1 MGIPMYVI
9 CCFSL
14 VDLIFLSVWLVYSLV
29 CCSSLGLS
37 CLGLSY
43 WIWVTVSFPMLR
55 KFSTIISLNIFPG
68 PKPFGTPVMQTLG
81 HLLLSQSSLKL
92 SSFHYLFFLYS
103 SVAVISMTFF
113 QLTYPFFC
121 LIFSYWFYFFHLQY
135 CIHQLL
141 LFFIFYSSLLK
152 ICNFSLSILFL
163 SSWIIPLI
171 VTRNSFMG
179 GLPMSLSCPSM
190 VFIFFLHLKHIPLPS
205 HFVSISS
212 CITAAQSVMPDFLWP
227 HGLQHTRRP
236 CPSLSPWVYSN
247 SCPLS
252 QWCHPTISSSVVL
265 FSSCPQSFPA
275 SGFFFSELAFHIMW
289 PKYWCSSSAAYF
301 YVSGT
306 LCFSTLEKWHCI
318 GAVLCVPAVHAPLVM
333 QGPGT
338 SWSQG
343 RLWSAFA
350 DLVPHIAKL

>member
-14 VDLIFLSVWLVYSLV
+14 VDLIFLSVWLVYILV
-29 CCSSLGLS
+29 CGFSLGLA

-81 HLLLSQSSLKL
+81 HLLLSQRSLKL
-92 SSFHYLFFLYS
+92 SSFHYLFFFILLWQWFP
-103 SVAVISMTFF
+103 FF

-121 LIFSYWFYFFHLQY
+121 LIFSYWFSFFHLHY
-135 CIHQLL
+135 CIHQHL

-163 SSWIIPLI
+163 SSWITPLI

-179 GLPMSLSCPSM
+179 GLPMSLSCPM

-212 CITAAQSVMPDFLWP
+212 CINSSSVSHAWLFVTPWTAAHQASLSFTISLSLLKLMSSESVMPSNHLILCRPLLLLSSVFPSIRVLFQWVGFSHHVAKVLVLQFSSIFLCKWNIMFLDFGEVALYR
-227 HGLQHTRRP
+227 G
-236 CPSLSPWVYSN
+236 
-247 SCPLS
+247 CPLCAS
-252 QWCHPTISSSVVL
+252 SIHPSCHARARD
-265 FSSCPQSFPA
+265 Q
-275 SGFFFSELAFHIMW
+275 
-289 PKYWCSSSAAYF
+289 
-301 YVSGT
+301 
-306 LCFSTLEKWHCI
+306 
-318 GAVLCVPAVHAPLVM
+318 
-333 QGPGT
+333 
-338 SWSQG
+338 
-343 RLWSAFA
+343 
-350 DLVPHIAKL
+350 LVPG